1 MFRSFLEVLFPFL
14 VKTFFAEFNV
24 FATCIQ
30 LLNYWWCFSPE
41 THIFEKSQILF
52 QERENEVN

>member
-1 MFRSFLEVLFPFL
+1 MKGFSTQFLVIGDTILEEKQMSRSFLEVLFPFL

-30 LLNYWWCFSPE
+30 LLNY
-41 THIFEKSQILF
+41 
-52 QERENEVN
+52 